1 MNKNRSAQ
9 LRDQLEGLSPD
20 DDMYQT
26 LLDEIMML
34 EGKGVYAKPKKFGGG
49 GKVRGMGIARK
60 GVRKCKMV

>member
-1 MNKNRSAQ
+1 MNRNRSAQ

-34 EGKGVYAKPKKFGGG
+34 EGKGVYSKPKKFKA
-49 GKVRGMGIARK
+49 GKQVRGMGIARK
-60 GVRKCKMV
+60 GTRACKMR

>member
-34 EGKGVYAKPKKFGGG
+34 EGKGIYAKNKET
-49 GKVRGMGIARK
+49 
-60 GVRKCKMV
+60 